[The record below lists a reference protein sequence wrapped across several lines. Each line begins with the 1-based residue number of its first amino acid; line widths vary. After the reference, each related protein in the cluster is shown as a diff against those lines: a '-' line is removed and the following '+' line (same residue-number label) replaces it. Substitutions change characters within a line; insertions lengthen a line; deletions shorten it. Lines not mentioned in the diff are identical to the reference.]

1 MDNRPVGFFDSG
13 FGGLTALRAFRKLMP
28 DENIIYFGDTGR
40 MPYGARP
47 AAQLRRM
54 TAQDLDLL
62 RGFGVKAI
70 ISACGTTSSTAGDIL
85 DAYSLPVTGVLRPGV
100 KTLAGLA
107 GGAPL
112 GVIATK
118 ASIDSGAFR
127 RELERYGLERGV
139 IYTACPDFVP
149 LIESGHYSPDD
160 ALIREAVARY
170 LRPMKDA
177 GVGAILLGCTHYGL
191 ISAAIEDYMGA
202 ETRLVSA
209 SECAARELSDKLRE
223 LDMTGGCGEERYLTS
238 GETGDFGRMAAIFLG
253 WQPKRGAEHI
263 APMEVE

>member
-1 MDNRPVGFFDSG
+1 M
-13 FGGLTALRAFRKLMP
+13 
-28 DENIIYFGDTGR
+28 
-40 MPYGARP
+40 
-47 AAQLRRM
+47 
-54 TAQDLDLL
+54 
-62 RGFGVKAI
+62 
-70 ISACGTTSSTAGDIL
+70 
-85 DAYSLPVTGVLRPGV
+85 
-100 KTLAGLA
+100 
-107 GGAPL
+107 
-112 GVIATK
+112 
-118 ASIDSGAFR
+118 
-127 RELERYGLERGV
+127 

-238 GETGDFGRMAAIFLG
+238 GETGDFGPHGRDIPRLAAEARRG
-253 WQPKRGAEHI
+253 THSSYGGRTERNMENVETPKPLSSR
-263 APMEVE
+263 

>member
-1 MDNRPVGFFDSG
+1 M
-13 FGGLTALRAFRKLMP
+13 
-28 DENIIYFGDTGR
+28 
-40 MPYGARP
+40 
-47 AAQLRRM
+47 
-54 TAQDLDLL
+54 
-62 RGFGVKAI
+62 
-70 ISACGTTSSTAGDIL
+70 
-85 DAYSLPVTGVLRPGV
+85 
-100 KTLAGLA
+100 
-107 GGAPL
+107 
-112 GVIATK
+112 
-118 ASIDSGAFR
+118 
-127 RELERYGLERGV
+127 

-223 LDMTGGCGEERYLTS
+223 LDMTGGCGGERYLTS

>member
-1 MDNRPVGFFDSG
+1 M
-13 FGGLTALRAFRKLMP
+13 
-28 DENIIYFGDTGR
+28 
-40 MPYGARP
+40 
-47 AAQLRRM
+47 
-54 TAQDLDLL
+54 
-62 RGFGVKAI
+62 
-70 ISACGTTSSTAGDIL
+70 
-85 DAYSLPVTGVLRPGV
+85 
-100 KTLAGLA
+100 LAGLA

-127 RELERYGLERGV
+127 RELEKYGLAQDT
-139 IYTACPDFVP
+139 IYTSCPDFVP

-160 ALIREAVARY
+160 ALIHEAVARY

-177 GVGAILLGCTHYGL
+177 GVCAVLLGCTHYGL
-191 ISAAIEDYMGA
+191 ISDAIEDYMGA

-209 SECAARELSDKLRE
+209 SECAAQELCDKLRE
-223 LDMTGGCGEERYLTS
+223 LDMTGGSGEERYLTS

-263 APMEVE
+263 PPMEVE